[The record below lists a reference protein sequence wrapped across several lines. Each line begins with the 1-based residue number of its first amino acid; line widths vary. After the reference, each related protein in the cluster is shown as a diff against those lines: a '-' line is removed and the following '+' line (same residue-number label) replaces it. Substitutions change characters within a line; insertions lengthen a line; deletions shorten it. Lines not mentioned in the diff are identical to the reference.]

1 MHSWTLLLGSKYKV
15 YNIYLLR
22 ASADN
27 INVINVMSR
36 QSHTD
41 LLHPNI
47 HGNFV
52 WIIIEITI
60 NPKGLDIISN
70 NNLILPIFCRA
81 LIYYWIIIIFYW
93 IIIIYYWIIIIY

>member
-1 MHSWTLLLGSKYKV
+1 MHSWTLLLGSKY
-15 YNIYLLR
+15 NIYIIYILLR

-27 INVINVMSR
+27 INVISVISPVLCL
-36 QSHTD
+36 QCVCHIQYTD

-60 NPKGLDIISN
+60 NPKGLD
-70 NNLILPIFCRA
+70 
-81 LIYYWIIIIFYW
+81 YY
-93 IIIIYYWIIIIY
+93 